1 MRTCL
6 MDKNKPACKGALLIK
21 KEAAAYL
28 GISPRTLDDWRKAKA
43 IACIERPGFVR
54 FLPSDLE
61 AFLERHRRPERS
73 VTTFRPRLKKGQSA
87 EAHPPHEL

>member
-1 MRTCL
+1 
-6 MDKNKPACKGALLIK
+6 MDKNKPACKGALFTK

-28 GISPRTLDDWRKAKA
+28 GISPRTLDDWRTAKA

-73 VTTFRPRLKKGQSA
+73 VTKFRPRLRNGHIA
-87 EAHPPHEL
+87 DMHPPHEL